1 MSRAPSLLARQ
12 ALHAEAT
19 ADAFLILLT
28 LSHTALEEP
37 LRVSSDAVDT
47 VSRAMTFTAFPF
59 ALTLPDDIDNQ
70 APEARLTI
78 DNIDREIV
86 RTLRGLASAPTV
98 LIEIV
103 RAATPDIIEAQF
115 QDFRLTNV
123 TYDSQVVSGNLTLED
138 FTMEPFPAAVFSP
151 GYFPG
156 LF

>member
-12 ALHAEAT
+12 ALNASAT

-28 LSHTALEEP
+28 LSHAEMAAP
-37 LRVSSDAVDT
+37 IRVSSDAVDT
-47 VSRAMTFTAFPF
+47 VSRGETFVAFPF

-70 APEARLTI
+70 SPEARLTI
-78 DNIDREIV
+78 DNIDRQIV
-86 RTLRGLASAPTV
+86 QALRNIVSAPDV

-103 RAATPDIIEAQF
+103 RAATPDVIEARF

-123 TYDSQVVSGNLTLED
+123 TYDSQIVSGNLSIED
-138 FTMEPFPAAVFSP
+138 FTMEPYPAGTFSP

>member
-12 ALHAEAT
+12 ALNASAT

-28 LSHTALEEP
+28 LSHAEMAAP
-37 LRVSSDAVDT
+37 IRVSSDAVDT
-47 VSRAMTFTAFPF
+47 VSRGETFAAFPF

-70 APEARLTI
+70 SPEARLTI
-78 DNIDREIV
+78 DNIDRQIV
-86 RTLRGLASAPTV
+86 QALRNIVSAPDV

-103 RAATPDIIEAQF
+103 RAATPDVIEARF

-123 TYDSQVVSGNLTLED
+123 TYDSQIVSGNLSIED
-138 FTMEPFPAAVFSP
+138 FTMEPYPAGTFSP